1 MPNKYVGQRVRRT
14 EDPRLIKGLAHYVD
28 DIELPG
34 TLHVAFVRS
43 VYAHAKIT
51 GIDTS
56 AALAAPGVVAVYTGK
71 DVAAVGPVPCASALP
86 GLKVPDHR
94 VLATDKVY
102 FVGHPIAAVVAKDR
116 YAARDAVDL
125 IVVDYDDLPVVTD
138 VEAAAAGGPVIHES
152 FGDNIAYKMT
162 AGEGDI
168 DAAFASADRTLKQ
181 RVLHRRLAPIAME
194 PRGVLARYFPGEEEL
209 TLWSSTQIPHLMRT
223 QVALMI
229 GMPENKLRVI
239 TPEVGGGF
247 GSKLNVYSEE
257 ALLSWISMQLHKPVK
272 WIETRRE
279 NIQATIHGRGQ
290 VGDIEVAFKNDGT
303 VTGLRYNVFA
313 DLGAY
318 HQLLT
323 PAIPTLT
330 GLMLSGAYKIAAI
343 QINITA
349 CFTNKMATDA
359 YRGAGRPEA
368 TYIVERALD
377 LVAADLGADPA
388 EVRRRNFPGKDEFPF
403 HTATGLDYD
412 SGDYEAA
419 LDKAQAIAG
428 YAQLREEQKKARA
441 EGRLIGIGISTYVE
455 ICALGPSQAMPAG
468 GWESATVR
476 IEPTGTVTV
485 LTGASPHGQGQE
497 TSFAQIV
504 ADELGVSINDVTV
517 IHGDTGVVQ
526 YGIGTFGSRATAV
539 GGTAV
544 YIAVQKLKEKAEKI
558 AAHILQADSGLL
570 SFEGGKY
577 SVKKAAAAS
586 TTGTSEPVV
595 PVGQAP
601 AAALPEP
608 QTEGRTGLTIQ
619 EIALAAHLARELPPD
634 TEPGLSATYFFEPKN
649 FTFPFGTHI
658 AVVEVDRET
667 GDIKFLRYVAVD
679 DCGKVINPML
689 VDGQVHGGIVQS
701 IGQAMYEEVVYDE
714 QGQLITGT
722 LMDYAVPRAK
732 HIPNF
737 ELDRT
742 ETPSPVNPL
751 GVKGVGEAGTI
762 GATPAIVGAIVD
774 ALAPFGVRHI
784 DMPITAEKTWRIV
797 YNANANH

>member
-1 MPNKYVGQRVRRT
+1 MTNNHMGNYVGQRVKRT

-28 DIELPG
+28 DISLPG

-43 VYAHAKIT
+43 YLAHAKINS
-51 GIDTS
+51 IDTS
-56 AALAAPGVVAVYTGK
+56 AAESAPGVIAVYTGK
-71 DVAAVGPVPCASALP
+71 DVAEKVGPVPCAGALP
-86 GLKVPDHR
+86 DLKVPDHR
-94 VLATDKVY
+94 VLATNKVY
-102 FVGHPIAAVVAKDR
+102 FVGHPVAAVVATDR
-116 YAARDAVDL
+116 YTARDAADL
-125 IVVDYDDLPVVTD
+125 IIVDYEDLPVVTD
-138 VEAAAAGGPVIHES
+138 VEQAAAGGPVIHEAFS
-152 FGDNIAYKMT
+152 DNIAYRLT
-162 AGEGDI
+162 SGEGDI
-168 DAAFASADRTLKQ
+168 DAAFSAADRTVKQ
-181 RVLHRRLAPIAME
+181 RILHKRLAPIAME

-247 GSKLNVYSEE
+247 GSKLNVYAEE
-257 ALLSWISMQLHKPVK
+257 ALLGWISMQLGKPVK

-303 VTGLRYNVFA
+303 LTGLRYSVFA

-330 GLMLSGAYKIAAI
+330 GLMLSGAYKIPAI
-343 QINITA
+343 QMNITA

-368 TYIVERALD
+368 TYVVERALD
-377 LVAADLGADPA
+377 LVAAELGMDAA
-388 EVRRRNFPGKDEFPF
+388 EVRRKNFPAPDEFPF

-419 LDKAQAIAG
+419 LNKAQQIAG
-428 YAQLREEQKKARA
+428 YAELREKQKKARD

-476 IEPTGTVTV
+476 IEPTGKVTI

-497 TSFAQIV
+497 TSFAQIA
-504 ADELGVSINDVTV
+504 ADELGVHINDVTV

-544 YIAVQKLKEKAEKI
+544 FVAIQKLKEKAHKI
-558 AAHILQADSGLL
+558 ATHILKADASRVA
-570 SFEGGKY
+570 FEGGKF
-577 SVKKAAAAS
+577 SRQKAAASAA
-586 TTGTSEPVV
+586 GTSEPVL

-601 AAALPEP
+601 AGALPDP
-608 QTEGRTGLTIQ
+608 DTEGKSSLTLQ
-619 EIALAAHLARELPPD
+619 EIALEAHIAKNLPPD

-667 GDIKFLRYVAVD
+667 GDINFLRYVAVD
-679 DCGKVINPML
+679 DCGRVINPML

-722 LMDYAVPRAK
+722 LMDYAVPRAS
-732 HIPNF
+732 HIPDF

-774 ALAPFGVRHI
+774 ALAPFGVRHL
-784 DMPITAEKTWRIV
+784 DMPIKPENVWRII
-797 YNANANH
+797 NGH

>member
-1 MPNKYVGQRVRRT
+1 MPNKYVGQRIKRT

-28 DIELPG
+28 DIRLPD

-43 VYAHAKIT
+43 VYAHARIT
-51 GIDTS
+51 SIDTTEALK
-56 AALAAPGVVAVYTGK
+56 AAGVVAVYTGK
-71 DVAAVGPVPCASALP
+71 DVAKIGPVPCASALP
-86 GLKVPDHR
+86 DLKVPDYR
-94 VLATDKVY
+94 VLAQDKVY
-102 FVGHPIAAVVAKDR
+102 FVGHPIAAVVATDA

-125 IVVDYDDLPVVTD
+125 VMVDYNDLTPVID
-138 VEAAAAGGPVIHES
+138 VEEAAKGGTVIHES
-152 FGDNIAYKMT
+152 FADNIAYKLT

-168 DAAFASADRTLKQ
+168 DAALASADHVVKQ
-181 RVLHRRLAPIAME
+181 RILHQRLAPIAME
-194 PRGVLARYFPGEEEL
+194 GRGVLARYFPGEEEL
-209 TLWSSTQIPHLMRT
+209 TVWSSTQIPHLLRT
-223 QVALMI
+223 QLAIMI
-229 GMPENKLRVI
+229 GIPENKLRVI

-247 GSKLNVYSEE
+247 GSKLNVYAEE
-257 ALLSWISMQLHKPVK
+257 ALLGWISMQLGKPVK
-272 WIETRRE
+272 WIEGRRE
-279 NIQATIHGRGQ
+279 NIQSTIHGRGQ
-290 VGDIEVAFKNDGT
+290 VGYVEIGFKNDGT

-330 GLMLSGAYKIAAI
+330 GLMLSGSYRIPAI
-343 QINITA
+343 QINVTG

-368 TYIVERALD
+368 TYVVERAMD
-377 LVAADLGADPA
+377 LVASELGIDPA
-388 EVRRRNFPGKDEFPF
+388 EVRRRNFPAPNEFPF

-412 SGDYEAA
+412 SGNYEAA
-419 LDKAQAIAG
+419 LNKAQELSG
-428 YAQLREEQKKARA
+428 YAKLREEQKRARE

-455 ICALGPSQAMPAG
+455 ICALGPSAAMPAG

-476 IEPTGTVTV
+476 IEPTGKVTV

-497 TSFAQIV
+497 TSFAQIA
-504 ADELGVSINDVTV
+504 ADELGVDLNDVTV

-544 YIAVQKLKEKAEKI
+544 LIAIQKLKEKAHKI
-558 AAHILQADSGLL
+558 AAHMLQADAASLA
-570 SFEGGKY
+570 FEGGRY
-577 SVKKAAAAS
+577 SRQAAAAAAA
-586 TTGTSEPVV
+586 GVSEPVV
-595 PVGQAP
+595 PVGEAP

-608 QTEGRTGLTIQ
+608 QTEGKSSLTIQ
-619 EIALAAHLARELPPD
+619 EVALAAHLAKELPPD

-658 AVVEVDRET
+658 AAVEIDRET

-689 VDGQVHGGIVQS
+689 VDGQLQGGIVQS
-701 IGQAMYEEVVYDE
+701 IGQALYEEVVYDD
-714 QGQLITGT
+714 QGQLVTGS
-722 LMDYAVPRAK
+722 LMDYAIPRAA
-732 HIPNF
+732 HVPWL

-774 ALAPFGVRHI
+774 ALSPFGVKHL
-784 DMPITAEKTWRIV
+784 DMPVKPEVVWRII
-797 YNANANH
+797 AGDGG